1 MISSL
6 VLSVLLTFFGYMSI
20 FVIKYKEPI
29 AESFQFS
36 YLLSSSHGIY
46 SKFIFRQQLNC
57 ICLNKLFFSI
67 VLDKGSRKIVID
79 KKSYGRVVCCLKPSF
94 ETRNLK
100 SQRWEN
106 SKGREE
112 LESPHQ
118 LLDGITTSTS
128 LL

>member
-1 MISSL
+1 M
-6 VLSVLLTFFGYMSI
+6 GNYHNR
-20 FVIKYKEPI
+20 
-29 AESFQFS
+29 QFS

-46 SKFIFRQQLNC
+46 SKYIFGQQLSC

-94 ETRNLK
+94 QTRNLK

-106 SKGREE
+106 SKGKEE

-118 LLDGITTSTS
+118 LLDGIITSTS